1 MKNLM
6 EMFDYGMEVVETC
19 GIETGIITDV
29 SINTRAKKRFGQC
42 RYNHATGTYSI
53 NIARFILDDDIDDK
67 AVMETIIHEILHTVE
82 GCMNHGKKWKSLGKI
97 VEREFGY
104 KITTTDSYSKFSASL
119 AEERKVERNT
129 KKNNYVFKCEHCG
142 QYIRRERFSNF
153 VQRYTHYTCGIC
165 GGKFQFIPEESNMSI
180 MTVNP
185 RFASVANT
193 GK

>member
-1 MKNLM
+1 M
-6 EMFDYGMEVVETC
+6 EQEKIAIDKSAIKLSKEEIIKRLEYNDELLSFIVDIIDKFN
-19 GIETGIITDV
+19 GIYEQ
-29 SINTRAKKRFGQC
+29 SC
-42 RYNHATGTYSI
+42 RLT
-53 NIARFILDDDIDDK
+53 
-67 AVMETIIHEILHTVE
+67 
-82 GCMNHGKKWKSLGKI
+82 KSFNN
-97 VEREFGY
+97 R
-104 KITTTDSYSKFSASL
+104 L

-180 MTVNP
+180 LTATGKLKM
-185 RFASVANT
+185 VANT